1 MANSNLQTQLKLN
14 KIKTFFYKPQN
25 VILLLC
31 GIVLSVTTIA
41 PILYLIQDT
50 VAVHA
55 GTVDSLKTGLKEGQ
69 MTFYNWIDL
78 FTGRLAK
85 ANLWTPLLNTVLL
98 SVFACIIAIFYGG
111 LFAYLIT
118 RTNLKFKK
126 YLSAIFIFPYITS
139 K

>member
-98 SVFACIIAIFYGG
+98 SVFVSAFSQTSLSDDWYYNKPIK
-111 LFAYLIT
+111 LIHFQ
-118 RTNLKFKK
+118 NLKTVK
-126 YLSAIFIFPYITS
+126 L
-139 K
+139 